1 MSLKNQSDGV
11 LKVEDCK
18 KLDNKKVSKKPK
30 EKSPNQWLKQKYPKV
45 YEKHGEPLN
54 IGKTAQA
61 HFVKEID
68 DDFFAALLGDLGH
81 PDAPTVRLTGRFYT
95 YKKDSGIYEEVSD
108 GAIEARISCIL
119 KQCARECASKKMK
132 TNELSFRL
140 SNSARLGGVIKRA
153 KALLEKP
160 EDFFDHNN
168 DPSYVVCCNGMLRI
182 SDRKLEKFSPKH
194 QVRNKLAVNYDPE
207 AQCPL
212 FEHKLLGEAL
222 DPDQIDLAQR
232 WCGLALLGY
241 NISQKIVLLIG
252 KAGTG
257 KSTLMNIITAVIG
270 DENIATLRPDQL
282 NTRFEMTSFLGKT
295 LLHGVDV
302 SVNFLASKN
311 STYLKALTGGEV
323 QSVELKNVNKRVK
336 IEGNY
341 NVAITSNGKLTL
353 HLEND
358 VDAWLR
364 RLVIISY
371 NKQVPVEPD
380 QLLEKKILKQE
391 FSGVLNWMLDGL
403 DRLIASNY
411 LLTLT
416 ESQHKEVEDLL
427 MASQA
432 PEIFVRECLV
442 LDENSI
448 ITKAQVAKGFHEF
461 CKVHNW
467 PKRGLK
473 DYITRIEREIDVCHG
488 LRLRKDIK
496 ISAAEVDRSD
506 DFDQTKTPRLWKG
519 LRLKSPDNPDSKS

>member
-1 MSLKNQSDGV
+1 
-11 LKVEDCK
+11 
-18 KLDNKKVSKKPK
+18 
-30 EKSPNQWLKQKYPKV
+30 
-45 YEKHGEPLN
+45 
-54 IGKTAQA
+54 
-61 HFVKEID
+61 
-68 DDFFAALLGDLGH
+68 
-81 PDAPTVRLTGRFYT
+81 
-95 YKKDSGIYEEVSD
+95 
-108 GAIEARISCIL
+108 
-119 KQCARECASKKMK
+119 
-132 TNELSFRL
+132 
-140 SNSARLGGVIKRA
+140 
-153 KALLEKP
+153 
-160 EDFFDHNN
+160 
-168 DPSYVVCCNGMLRI
+168 
-182 SDRKLEKFSPKH
+182 
-194 QVRNKLAVNYDPE
+194 
-207 AQCPL
+207 
-212 FEHKLLGEAL
+212 
-222 DPDQIDLAQR
+222 